1 MVIAEDW
8 QSITVVFV
16 GDYRRENGG
25 MQRYRPTGIVC
36 LNCFGGDELDVLCEV
51 RSLAEDEGMGKVC
64 GTSGAKELGRTLSE
78 GPLAP
83 NVRATS
89 PFAPVRALSSK
100 TRLDRIW
107 PDFVHRFP
115 ISTEQPWV
123 LPCTPAPNSRTRL
136 IKTDPRDER
145 VRPSSRLITS
155 NTPSAPPSS
164 HFVHQAAQLSH

>member
-1 MVIAEDW
+1 MRGWAWGVATVIADDW

-51 RSLAEDEGMGKVC
+51 RSLAEDEGMGKVY

-78 GPLAP
+78 DPLAP

-89 PFAPVRALSSK
+89 PFAPVRSLSVKNAS
-100 TRLDRIW
+100 RLNLAGPRPPV
-107 PDFVHRFP
+107 PDFDGTTLGTPVHTR
-115 ISTEQPWV
+115 TE
-123 LPCTPAPNSRTRL
+123 LPNATHQDRP
-136 IKTDPRDER
+136 PR
-145 VRPSSRLITS
+145 
-155 NTPSAPPSS
+155 
-164 HFVHQAAQLSH
+164 